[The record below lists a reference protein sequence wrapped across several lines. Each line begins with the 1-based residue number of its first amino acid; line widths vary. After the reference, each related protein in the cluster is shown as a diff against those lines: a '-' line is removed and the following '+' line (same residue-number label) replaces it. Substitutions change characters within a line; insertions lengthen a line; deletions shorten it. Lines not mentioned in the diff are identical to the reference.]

1 MNNFN
6 QYPQLQS
13 PTLDSSVENILGNI
27 TIHILPAKKNIVLFE
42 NHTYIYIVLFENHM
56 LLMLPYILTDQK

>member
-1 MNNFN
+1 MIYNKYEDNTSMHTFN

-27 TIHILPAKKNIVLFE
+27 TIHILPAKKIYSFIWKS
-42 NHTYIYIVLFENHM
+42 YIYV
-56 LLMLPYILTDQK
+56 